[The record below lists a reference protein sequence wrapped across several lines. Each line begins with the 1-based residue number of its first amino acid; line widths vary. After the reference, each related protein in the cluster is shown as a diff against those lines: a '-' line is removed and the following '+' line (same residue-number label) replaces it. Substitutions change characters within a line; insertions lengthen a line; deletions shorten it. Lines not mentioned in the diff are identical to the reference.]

1 MFRAEICL
9 KLSTD
14 LKPQGKIKSGIN
26 QTEQWCL
33 HLHIGLRVTR
43 ESKGNQL
50 RETGPPADMFMVK
63 PEMLLRTFNSAT
75 IWLTIKVRLG
85 IPIGFCVVL
94 LMVLLFV
101 G

>member
-1 MFRAEICL
+1 
-9 KLSTD
+9 
-14 LKPQGKIKSGIN
+14 
-26 QTEQWCL
+26 
-33 HLHIGLRVTR
+33 
-43 ESKGNQL
+43 
-50 RETGPPADMFMVK
+50 MFMVK
-63 PEMLLRTFNSAT
+63 PEILLRTFNSAT